1 MATTFKEGDRVQII
15 DREATADDAKS
26 GLFYNHFRG
35 LTGTVQKVYD
45 TQEAAIVIEEESLD
59 EPVSERHT
67 DVQEQMKSKWLDGL
81 SEEGRN
87 RLTEQEK
94 DFRLRYT
101 ILVSVKDLTP
111 PSNKTVAPKPVKEP
125 AAVAASAPKE
135 LEADAPRRPTSADY
149 DAAEEEYLR
158 NRGTSA

>member
-1 MATTFKEGDRVQII
+1 MATTFKEGDRVQIV
-15 DREATADDAKS
+15 DREATAEDAKS

-35 LTGTVQKVYD
+35 LIGTVQKMYD
-45 TQEAAIVIEEESLD
+45 TQEAAVVIEEESLD

-67 DVQEQMKSKWLDGL
+67 DVQEQMKTKWLDGL

-101 ILVSVKDLTP
+101 ILVSVKDLKAP
-111 PSNKTVAPKPVKEP
+111 DKRIAAPKAPK
-125 AAVAASAPKE
+125 AVAAAPALSAE
-135 LEADAPRRPTSADY
+135 EEAPRRPTSADY

-158 NRGTSA
+158 NRGNSA